1 MKHLGLLILSLA
13 VTLTVSAQQK
23 VTIKAG
29 TVIPM
34 QSVNSLKG
42 GECFVGQAVEF
53 RIIQDVQV
61 DGVTVVPAGTITKG
75 KVFEAKKSTIAGTKG
90 RFGIRVSNIVL
101 PSGDIIYLAD
111 SEARVFGKNRTPVAV
126 ITALFI
132 WPLIFIPGT
141 AAVMPEGYQIDA
153 AVASNTTITV
163 N

>member
-1 MKHLGLLILSLA
+1 MKKYCLFIIGLMVCMA
-13 VTLTVSAQQK
+13 ASAQQK

-34 QSVNSLKG
+34 KSVHMLKG
-42 GECFVGQAVEF
+42 GECTEGEVVEF
-53 RIIQDVQV
+53 RIIQDVKV
-61 DGVTVVPAGTITKG
+61 DGITVVPMGTIAKG
-75 KVFEAKKSTIAGTKG
+75 KVFEAMKSTIAGTKG
-90 RFGIRVSNIVL
+90 RLGVRIPNLVL

-111 SEARVFGKNRTPVAV
+111 SDARVSGKNRTPLAV

-141 AAVMPEGYQIDA
+141 AAIMPEGYQIDA
-153 AVASNTTITV
+153 AVASNATVTV